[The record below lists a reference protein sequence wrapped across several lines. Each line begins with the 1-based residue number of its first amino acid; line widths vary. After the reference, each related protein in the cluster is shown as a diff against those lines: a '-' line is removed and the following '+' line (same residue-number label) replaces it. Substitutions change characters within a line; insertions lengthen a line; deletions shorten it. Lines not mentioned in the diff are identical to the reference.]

1 MGDGITI
8 DLLSNPQY
16 TVDQS
21 QFGFYDT
28 IEEFK
33 EKIDFYLK
41 NLDKLIEIGENGYK
55 HGMEYHITEKRV
67 QYIFDIINEEITW
80 KHD

>member
-1 MGDGITI
+1 MFSAKVINKIGYII
-8 DLLSNPQY
+8 KL
-16 TVDQS
+16 
-21 QFGFYDT
+21 
-28 IEEFK
+28 IENAPIK
-33 EKIDFYLK
+33 EKADFYLK
-41 NLDKLIEIGENGYK
+41 NLDKLIEIGENGYN